1 MHFRVLGAAA
11 AVSAAALAAGQA
23 AAQAAGDIA
32 CGEVYVIQQGDTL
45 SGVAG
50 RVAPEEIPY
59 ADIVAFNPGA
69 ISDPN
74 RIDVGLA
81 LRIPCAE
88 GVEPPAQAAAAEEEA
103 TAEVAAEAAPAP
115 ASADEPAAATVAAV
129 APTETT
135 APDAEELTARDPA
148 VAAPTPPE
156 PAVPAP
162 PAGASL
168 GALTAKVDILTGGSY
183 APYVAR
189 DLPNG
194 GFSTHVIDT
203 VFGALGDGVA
213 HRIDVIDDW
222 SSHLRI
228 LLAGG
233 KYDLA
238 YPWFRPNCAEYDR
251 LGDEGRWRCDNL
263 RFSAPLH
270 EVVVTFFARAGE
282 GASLATVAALEGKR
296 ICRPAGYFTHD
307 LAARGLMPPYA
318 ERVEPRTPGD
328 CFQMLI
334 AGEADLV
341 TVNADVAEAAVAE
354 LGAAAA
360 VEEVDALATIETLHL
375 VGMKANAKTRP
386 TLLRFNRGL
395 AQLIQSGAWYD
406 IAAIHLR

>member
-1 MHFRVLGAAA
+1 M
-11 AVSAAALAAGQA
+11 AAGET
-23 AAQAAGDIA
+23 AAQTADGVA

-50 RVAPEEIPY
+50 RVTPEEIPY

-81 LRIPCAE
+81 LRIPCAA
-88 GVEPPAQAAAAEEEA
+88 GVEPPA
-103 TAEVAAEAAPAP
+103 AAEAAVLDPTLTTAGTEADPAP
-115 ASADEPAAATVAAV
+115 AEEPAPATVAAV
-129 APTETT
+129 APADAVEPEV
-135 APDAEELTARDPA
+135 AAAAEAGAEELIARDPA

-189 DLPNG
+189 DLPHG